1 MNLMDVA
8 VMRTR
13 RGLLVAAITAL
24 ALAAL
29 ACGTGETG
37 SAPPEGE
44 GFIDVPGGQVWYRVD
59 GSGPGT
65 PLLLLHGGP
74 GGTSHYLRP
83 LGRLSDERP
92 VVFYDQLG
100 GGYSDRPTADSLW
113 QMERFV
119 EELRQVRSALG
130 LEEIHLLGH
139 SWGAMLAIEYLLT
152 DPPGVRSVVLAS
164 MTPSVEQWLAD
175 TGERVATLPD
185 SLRTVIRR
193 HEEAGTTDDPA
204 YQAAVM
210 EFYHRYL
217 SLSDPWPA
225 ILDSTFAT
233 FGEEVYS
240 TMWGPSE
247 FTATGRLRSWDAR
260 GRLDEIEVPVL
271 VTVGDTDE
279 MSVASARD
287 MVERLPDA
295 RLEVIEDAAHL
306 TMVDRP
312 DAYARVIRNFLAE
325 VGDRPKPK

>member
-1 MNLMDVA
+1 MKA
-8 VMRTR
+8 RTTSR
-13 RGLLVAAITAL
+13 RHRWVRTASL
-24 ALAAL
+24 IFFLAAV
-29 ACGTGETG
+29 ACGPRQTD
-37 SAPPEGE
+37 SAPAEGE
-44 GFIDVPGGQVWYRVD
+44 GFVEVPGGEVWYRVEGN
-59 GSGPGT
+59 GSGT

-74 GGTSHYLRP
+74 GATSHYLRP

-92 VVFYDQLG
+92 VVYYDQLG
-100 GGYSDRPTADSLW
+100 SGYSERPTADSLW
-113 QMERFV
+113 RVDRFV
-119 EELRQVRSALG
+119 EELRRVRNALG
-130 LEEIHLLGH
+130 LEEVHLLGH

-164 MTPSVEQWLAD
+164 MAPSIEQWLAD
-175 TGERVATLPD
+175 AEQRVATLPD
-185 SLRTVIRR
+185 SLRRVIRI

-233 FGEEVYS
+233 FGGEVYS

-247 FTATGRLRSWDAR
+247 FTATGPLRTWDAR
-260 GRLDEIEVPVL
+260 DRLGSIRVPIL

-279 MSVASARD
+279 MNVASARD
-287 MVERLPDA
+287 MVERLPSA
-295 RLEVIEDAAHL
+295 QLEVIEDAAHL

-312 DAYARVIRNFLAE
+312 EAYAEAVRSFLRRVEER
-325 VGDRPKPK
+325 